1 MLPLITRMRRL
12 CGQISPDVH
21 AVAEATWVLN
31 VKPYAF
37 FQIAYRRWYGR
48 EADEKA
54 LEAIFMNTYYSQTP
68 PVWVRHLAREVLRR
82 AEGGRLDFADY
93 GLPRAAPPEGM
104 SLAELERWSLVIY
117 VGALAVAFFV
127 LPALH

>member
-12 CGQISPDVH
+12 CGQLSPDVQS
-21 AVAEATWVLN
+21 VAEAIFILN
-31 VKPYAF
+31 VKPFEF

-54 LEAIFMNTYYSQTP
+54 LEAIFMTSYYKQTP

-82 AEGGRLDFADY
+82 AEGGRLDPTEY
-93 GLPRAAPPEGM
+93 GLPRPRPSEGM
-104 SLAELERWSLVIY
+104 SLAELERWSLLIY
-117 VGALAVAFFV
+117 VAALAAVFFV
-127 LPALH
+127 LPALR